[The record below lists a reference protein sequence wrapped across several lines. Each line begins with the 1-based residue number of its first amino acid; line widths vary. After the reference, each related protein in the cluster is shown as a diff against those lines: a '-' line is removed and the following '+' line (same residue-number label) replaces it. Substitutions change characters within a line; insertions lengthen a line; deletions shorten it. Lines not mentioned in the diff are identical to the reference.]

1 MFQINL
7 EIVTTPPP
15 SPQKNYLY
23 YNIIFLHNY
32 YFATDVISAEKAGLL
47 CELLD
52 EIGRKDLTAIVKEYM
67 NKLDGKYTIHDLI
80 YHKATCEMNLSK

>member
-1 MFQINL
+1 MQINL

-15 SPQKNYLY
+15 PSQKKNNLY

-32 YFATDVISAEKAGLL
+32 YSATDVIGAEKAGLL

-80 YHKATCEMNLSK
+80 YRTCKSRIFHI

>member
-1 MFQINL
+1 MIG
-7 EIVTTPPP
+7 
-15 SPQKNYLY
+15 
-23 YNIIFLHNY
+23 
-32 YFATDVISAEKAGLL
+32 AEKAGLL

-67 NKLDGKYTIHDLI
+67 NKLDGKYTIHNLI